1 MDPIRPR
8 IILSAAD
15 RYTTL
20 QSIEGWRQDRVRQAT
35 VLVAGAG
42 ALGNEI
48 LKNLALLGIG
58 HIIVVDLDR
67 IELPNLT
74 RAILFRQ
81 SDDGQPKVDIAA
93 RAIQAMNPDIT
104 VLPIQGDL
112 AFDVGLGI
120 FRRVDVVLGGLD
132 NRRARVALNEQ
143 CWRTGRPWVDGALTA
158 AAGLVRIFVPPEG
171 ACYECTLNDA
181 DYAEMN
187 LHFSCQGVA
196 LADFS
201 EGKIP
206 TTPTVA
212 SIIGAMQVQEALK
225 LLHDQPV
232 LAGHEI
238 IYDSIRHS
246 LETILL
252 PRRENCLGHSV
263 LGSVTEVNE
272 FRAEETTAAQLLDR
286 ARADLGPQARIE
298 LDRDVAVDARCRCGH
313 AGSWT
318 IRPVYRLQ
326 ENDVACPACGTQ
338 RNLVQVHAIDD
349 ATPCL
354 DATLAAWGLPPAH
367 IVRGRRG
374 RQTRNYELTGDV
386 VHVLPWAKSKSRGE
400 P

>member
-1 MDPIRPR
+1 VDPVRPR
-8 IILSAAD
+8 IVLTQTD
-15 RYTTL
+15 RYTAL
-20 QSIEGWRQDRVRQAT
+20 QRIEGWRQDRVRRAT

-48 LKNLALLGIG
+48 LKNLALLGVG

-67 IELPNLT
+67 VELPNLA

-81 SDDGQPKVDIAA
+81 SDDGQPKAETAA
-93 RAIQAMNPDIT
+93 RAVQALNPDIT
-104 VLPIQGDL
+104 VVPIQGDV

-120 FRRVDVVLGGLD
+120 FRRVDVVFGGLD

-158 AAGLVRIFVPPEG
+158 AAGLMRVFVPPEG
-171 ACYECTLNDA
+171 ACYECSLSDA

-196 LADFS
+196 LAGFF

-206 TTPTVA
+206 TTPTIA

-252 PRRENCLGHSV
+252 PRRGDCLGHSV
-263 LGSVTEVNE
+263 LGPVTEVAA

-286 ARADLGPQARIE
+286 ARADLGPQAHIE
-298 LDRDVAVDARCRCGH
+298 LDRDVAVDARCRRGH
-313 AGSWT
+313 AGSWE
-318 IRPVYRLQ
+318 IRPVHRLK
-326 ENDVACPACGTQ
+326 ESDVACPVCGAQ
-338 RNLVQVHAIDD
+338 RELVQVHAINDS
-349 ATPCL
+349 TPCL
-354 DATLAAWGLPPAH
+354 DTTLAAWGLPPAH
-367 IVRGRRG
+367 IVRARHG
-374 RQTRNYELTGDV
+374 RQTRYYELTGDV
-386 VHVLPWAKSKSRGE
+386 AHTLPWAESKS
-400 P
+400 